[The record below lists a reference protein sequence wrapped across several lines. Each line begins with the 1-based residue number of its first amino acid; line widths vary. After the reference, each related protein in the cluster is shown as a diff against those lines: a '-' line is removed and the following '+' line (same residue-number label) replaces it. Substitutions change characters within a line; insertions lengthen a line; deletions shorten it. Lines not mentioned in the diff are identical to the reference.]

1 MDRTIKINLGGTLFQ
16 IDEEAYRI
24 LKRYLQDIDDRL
36 KSTPGGAETI
46 EDIES
51 RIAEIFQSQGGT
63 AGVITREN
71 VEAMM
76 AIIGKPEDIEAGS
89 EERDERQTHFHS
101 STGKKMYRNP
111 DDKIISGVCGGI
123 GAYLGIEPVWVRLL
137 FILFACFFALGIFVY
152 IALWIALPDARNDA
166 QKREMYGGDF
176 RNRGSRDS
184 NPGNRSS
191 YAAVESGVT
200 RQTSSSVGNAVNEVF
215 RAIGKVFFII
225 FRVFLIL
232 LGVTF
237 VVTGFFFL
245 VSFVMIFFFK
255 YPGYFSTHSFGV
267 NIFYLPDFLNYVVS
281 PAAAPWILALSFIV
295 ILMPLL
301 ALIYWG
307 VKMIFWFR
315 ARDGIFAITGLII
328 WVMSVAA
335 LSIILFNEGV
345 SYAEFGKTVSEEVIP
360 KTPPELYIKGDHKV
374 ADLKYDKEISLTD
387 EDYNV
392 YFNDDNKGLFIST
405 MLDINKSDDK
415 SLRIDVRKRSMG
427 RSRQDAMNKAD
438 GLIYSYRMSADTLFI
453 DEYFSI
459 PANSKWSADNV
470 RLSVA
475 VPEGTVVHFDRTTEK
490 MLHASHNDG
499 WDWDSDSGHD
509 ERISSTPGDQ
519 TWVMTEEGLRRGS
532 EKSRKEK

>member
-24 LKRYLQDIDDRL
+24 LKHYLQDIADRL

-63 AGVITREN
+63 AGVITSEN

-76 AIIGKPEDIEAGS
+76 AIIGKPEDIETGS
-89 EERDERQTHFHS
+89 EERDEKQPYYRS

-184 NPGNRSS
+184 HPGNRSS
-191 YAAVESGVT
+191 YAAVESGAAG
-200 RQTSSSVGNAVNEVF
+200 QTSSSVGNAVNEVF

-225 FRVFLIL
+225 FRIFLIL

-237 VVTGFFFL
+237 VVSGFFFL
-245 VSFVMIFFFK
+245 VSFIMIFFFK

-315 ARDGIFAITGLII
+315 ARDGVFAITGLII

-360 KTPPELYIKGDHKV
+360 KAPPELYIKGDHKV

-392 YFNDDNKGLFIST
+392 YFNDDNKGLFISSK
-405 MLDINKSDDK
+405 LDINKSDDK

-438 GLIYSYRMSADTLFI
+438 GLMYSYRMSADTMFI

-459 PANSKWSADNV
+459 PANTKWSADNV
-470 RLSVA
+470 RLSIA

-490 MLHASHNDG
+490 MLHASHNDD
-499 WDWDSDSGHD
+499 WDRDSDSDHD
-509 ERISSTPGDQ
+509 ERISSAPGDQ